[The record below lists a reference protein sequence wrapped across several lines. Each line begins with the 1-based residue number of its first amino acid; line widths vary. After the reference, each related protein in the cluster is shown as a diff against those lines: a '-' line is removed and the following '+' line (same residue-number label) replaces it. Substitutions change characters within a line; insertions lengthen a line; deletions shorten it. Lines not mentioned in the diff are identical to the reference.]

1 MRYNEFIAVNRRS
14 AAAGVWVRSPRG
26 AGRTGNMRAEKR
38 AENMAEIKP
47 FRALR
52 YTAKAGDI
60 SKLTCPPYD
69 IIGEQERLAYLDE
82 NPHNVVRL
90 ELPKGE
96 NPYAG
101 AGKTLKE
108 WLAGGILRRDTDPGL
123 YVYEEEFEACG
134 LRKKVKG
141 FICLV
146 RLEEFS
152 KGVILPHEET
162 LSKAKEDRFRLM
174 EATGCNFSQIYS
186 LYMDEAHTTA
196 ARLDALSAGK
206 PRYEFSDGAVTH
218 RMWMVNDPEAIRA
231 VCADFENRKL
241 YIADGHH
248 RYETALNYRNR
259 RRELGTADGS
269 EDYVMMMLVDMEH
282 DGLVVFPT
290 HRLVRGLADFSAE
303 KLLASCAEQFD
314 VLPQSGIQTAEKKL
328 NEQYLQGNK
337 AFAFY
342 AGGKNW
348 TLLVLKNPGVMKTV
362 LPEKSDAYRGLD
374 VSVLH
379 SLILEKYLGIDREN
393 MANQTN
399 LTYTRSFA
407 EAVAS
412 VQSGSSQCA
421 FILNP
426 TRVAEIRDV
435 AAAGEKMPQKST
447 YFYPKLITGLVMNQI
462 HEID

>member
-1 MRYNEFIAVNRRS
+1 
-14 AAAGVWVRSPRG
+14 
-26 AGRTGNMRAEKR
+26 
-38 AENMAEIKP
+38 MAEIKP

-60 SKLTCPPYD
+60 ATLTCPPYD
-69 IIGEQERLAYLDE
+69 IISEEERLAYLKE
-82 NPHNVVRL
+82 NPYNVVRL
-90 ELPKGE
+90 ELPKGDD
-96 NPYAG
+96 PYDE
-101 AGKTLKE
+101 AGKTLKD
-108 WLAGGILRRDTDPGL
+108 WLSEGILRRDTNPGL
-123 YVYEEEFEACG
+123 YLYEEEFEAYG
-134 LRKKVKG
+134 VRKKVKG
-141 FICLV
+141 IICLV
-146 RLEEFS
+146 KLEEFS
-152 KGVILPHEET
+152 KGIILPHEET

-186 LYMDEAHTTA
+186 LYMDEAHTTG
-196 ARLDALSAGK
+196 ARIDALSSGR

-218 RMWMVNDPEAIRA
+218 RFWIVNDPEVIRA
-231 VCADFENRKL
+231 ICADFENRKL

-259 RRELGTADGS
+259 RRECGTATGG

-290 HRLVRGLADFSAE
+290 HRLIRGVNGFDAE
-303 KLLASCAEQFD
+303 KLLASCAEQFEVTPEED
-314 VLPQSGIQTAEKKL
+314 IGTIEPKL
-328 NEQYLQGNK
+328 NDLYSQGKK
-337 AFAFY
+337 AFACY
-342 AGGKNW
+342 TGGDRW
-348 TLLVLKNPGVMKTV
+348 TMLVLKDPGVMKSV

-379 SLILEKYLGIDREN
+379 SLILEKHLGIDREN
-393 MANQTN
+393 MAKQTN

-407 EAVAS
+407 EAVDS
-412 VQSGSSQCA
+412 VRKGESQCA

-426 TRVAEIRDV
+426 TRVTEIRDV

-447 YFYPKLITGLVMNQI
+447 YFYPKLITGLAMNQL